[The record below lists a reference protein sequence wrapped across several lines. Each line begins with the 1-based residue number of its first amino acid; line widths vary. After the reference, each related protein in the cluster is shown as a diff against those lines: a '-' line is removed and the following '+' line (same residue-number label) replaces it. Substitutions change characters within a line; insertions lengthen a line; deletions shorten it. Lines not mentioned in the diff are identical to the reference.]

1 MIGHLQRRRS
11 APACAASLIRGVRS
25 WCGDYWRLT
34 REGDLIDRVV
44 GGFLI
49 PVFVCLAVW
58 LVGDY
63 LTVVVSQELE
73 QKAHQNE
80 QQSYV
85 QEEFIDDN
93 LTARVAAQDYLIGS
107 NVAGQDEGVYPD
119 NYGSCEVEYKSEFF
133 HVLNSLPYVKCG
145 GAPR

>member
-1 MIGHLQRRRS
+1 MIRQLQRRRS
-11 APACAASLIRGVRS
+11 APPCSVSLIRGVRS
-25 WCGDYWRLT
+25 WGGDYWRLT

-85 QEEFIDDN
+85 QEEFTYDR
-93 LTARVAAQDYLIGS
+93 TR
-107 NVAGQDEGVYPD
+107 
-119 NYGSCEVEYKSEFF
+119 K
-133 HVLNSLPYVKCG
+133 
-145 GAPR
+145 PRAFRPE